1 MSSPRTQQAL
11 ARLAD
16 LTPRQIVAE
25 LDRYIVGQ
33 GEAKK
38 AVAIALRNR
47 WRRQRAPEAIR
58 NEISPNN
65 IILIGPTGVG
75 KTEIAR
81 RLAKLAGAPFV
92 KVEASKFTEVGY
104 VGRDVESMVR
114 DLVESAIDMVRTERE
129 SEVDDLAN
137 ERVDERLLDLL
148 LPPPATT
155 TAAAAGDARGT
166 DAAAKGAAAPSA
178 TPERANVFVVSPS
191 GAVLPT
197 PVSSAGGAAAAT
209 SGRGSESGANGAG
222 GNGASAP
229 DDAALDRYRRTRE
242 KLKNLLLD
250 GQLEGREVEIEVT
263 QQGPQMFDMMV
274 PQGAPEGM
282 ENFTEMLQDMM
293 PKRTKKRTV
302 KVSEA
307 RRILLEQELDKLI
320 DLEDVTA
327 DALERVETMGII
339 FLDEIDKIAGERGGQ
354 AGGPDVSRE
363 GVQRDLLP
371 IVEGSNVQTKYGM
384 VKTDHVLF
392 VAAGAFHVSK
402 PSDLI
407 PELQGRFP
415 IRVEL
420 KPLTEADF
428 VRIMT
433 EPENALT
440 KQYAALIEA
449 EGASVDFEHAG
460 IAEIARIAAQ
470 VNQRMENI
478 GARRLHTVMTTLLEE
493 VLYDLPD
500 GRTERVV
507 VNPDLVRTRLKAI
520 AEDEDL
526 RKYIL

>member
-1 MSSPRTQQAL
+1 MPSNRTEQTL

-16 LTPRQIVAE
+16 LTPRQIVSE

-33 GEAKK
+33 ADAKK

-47 WRRQRAPEAIR
+47 WRRQRAHESIR
-58 NEISPNN
+58 EEISPNN

-81 RLAKLAGAPFV
+81 RLAKLAAAPFI

-104 VGRDVESMVR
+104 VGRDVEGMIR
-114 DLVESAIDMVRTERE
+114 DLVESAVDMVRTERE
-129 SEVDDLAN
+129 AEVEDLAY
-137 ERVDERLLDLL
+137 EKVDERLLDLL
-148 LPPPATT
+148 LPPPEVAKPKPEP
-155 TAAAAGDARGT
+155 AAAA
-166 DAAAKGAAAPSA
+166 AAASGAPG
-178 TPERANVFVVSPS
+178 VFVVSPT
-191 GAVLPT
+191 GEARH
-197 PVSSAGGAAAAT
+197 AAEQEAAQ
-209 SGRGSESGANGAG
+209 E
-222 GNGASAP
+222 
-229 DDAALDRYRRTRE
+229 RYKRTRD
-242 KLKNLLLD
+242 KLRQLLID
-250 GQLEGREVEIEVT
+250 GQLEGREVEVEVT

-282 ENFTEMLQDMM
+282 ENFTDMLKDMM
-293 PKRTKKRTV
+293 PKRKKKRTV

-307 RRILLEQELDKLI
+307 RRILMDEELEKLI

-327 DALERVETMGII
+327 DALERVETLGII
-339 FLDEIDKIAGERGGQ
+339 FLDEIDKIAGERGQ

-392 VAAGAFHVSK
+392 IAAGAFHVSK

-440 KQYAALIEA
+440 KQYGALVEA
-449 EGASVDFEHAG
+449 EGAGLEFRTDG
-460 IAEIARIAAQ
+460 IAEVARIAAQ
-470 VNQRMENI
+470 
-478 GARRLHTVMTTLLEE
+478 
-493 VLYDLPD
+493 
-500 GRTERVV
+500 
-507 VNPDLVRTRLKAI
+507 
-520 AEDEDL
+520 
-526 RKYIL
+526 

>member
-1 MSSPRTQQAL
+1 MSSKRTQQAL

-33 GEAKK
+33 ADAKK
-38 AVAIALRNR
+38 SVAIALRNR

-58 NEISPNN
+58 NEIAPNN

-81 RLAKLAGAPFV
+81 RLAKLANAPFI

-114 DLVESAIDMVRTERE
+114 DLVEMAIDMVRTERE
-129 SEVDDLAN
+129 SEVEDLAHDK
-137 ERVDERLLDLL
+137 VDERLLDLL
-148 LPPPATT
+148 LPVPVSAKANG
-155 TAAAAGDARGT
+155 AA
-166 DAAAKGAAAPSA
+166 AAAPSA
-178 TPERANVFVVSPS
+178 AAAVPEPA
-191 GAVLPT
+191 A
-197 PVSSAGGAAAAT
+197 AAAAT
-209 SGRGSESGANGAG
+209 SGATSSVFVVSPTGAVSQ
-222 GNGASAP
+222 ASA
-229 DDAALDRYRRTRE
+229 DADGDAERDRYRRTRE
-242 KLKNLLLD
+242 KLKQLLVD

-263 QQGPQMFDMMV
+263 QQSAPMFDMMV

-282 ENFTEMLQDMM
+282 ENFTDMLKEMM
-293 PKRTKKRTV
+293 PKRKKKRTV

-307 RRILLEQELDKLI
+307 RRALMDEELEKLI
-320 DLEDVTA
+320 DLEDVTV
-327 DALERVETMGII
+327 DALERVESLGII
-339 FLDEIDKIAGERGGQ
+339 FLDEIDKIAGERGQ

-371 IVEGSNVQTKYGM
+371 IVEGSNVQTKHGM

-392 VAAGAFHVSK
+392 IAAGAFHVSK

-420 KPLTEADF
+420 KPLTEQDF

-440 KQYAALIEA
+440 KQYSALVEA
-449 EGASVDFEHAG
+449 ESATLTFTADG
-460 IAEIARIAAQ
+460 IAEIARTAAT
-470 VNQRMENI
+470 VNERMENI

-493 VLYDLPD
+493 FLYELPD
-500 GRTERVV
+500 RGSEEIVV
-507 VNPDLVRTRLKAI
+507 DGTLVRDRLKSI
-520 AEDEDL
+520 VEDEDL